1 LKTTILGG
9 LSYGFLQRENKIG
22 SHAAFPSNFSMK
34 NTLLVLSSIFLFSF
48 TDWHYDLQEAKEIAK
63 KEHRHILLNF
73 SGSDWCGPCIRMH
86 KEIFDN
92 ESFKL
97 FSDSNL
103 VLVNAD
109 FPRSKKNRL
118 SSKQQDL
125 NNAMADQYNSLGKFP
140 FTVLLDA
147 DGKVLK
153 EWDGFSGDKPESYI
167 SQIIS
172 IIDRDK

>member
-1 LKTTILGG
+1 
-9 LSYGFLQRENKIG
+9 
-22 SHAAFPSNFSMK
+22 
-34 NTLLVLSSIFLFSF
+34 
-48 TDWHYDLQEAKEIAK
+48 
-63 KEHRHILLNF
+63 
-73 SGSDWCGPCIRMH
+73 MH